1 MKTEK
6 SKEAT
11 KEKALAALDK
21 FAAIG
26 AGGDT
31 PSPGDEM
38 PPFDASKFQP
48 VPMPGLT
55 GEDLD
60 NIVREGRERGYN

>member
-1 MKTEK
+1 MKQPDADEDLK
-6 SKEAT
+6 R
-11 KEKALAALDK
+11 KALAALDK

-31 PSPGDEM
+31 PVPGDEI
-38 PPFDASKFQP
+38 PPFDASQFQP

-60 NIVREGRERGYN
+60 NIVREGRARGYD